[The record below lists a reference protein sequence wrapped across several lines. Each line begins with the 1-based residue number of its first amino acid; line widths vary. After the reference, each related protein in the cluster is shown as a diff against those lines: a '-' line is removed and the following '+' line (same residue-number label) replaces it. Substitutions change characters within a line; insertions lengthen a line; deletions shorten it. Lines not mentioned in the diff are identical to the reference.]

1 MKEEIL
7 KEFFIAS
14 FYAMC
19 HLRGHG
25 MPAAIFRK
33 FWDLQEC
40 KECTFRNFEQMDL
53 IFVFFCSI
61 IILNG
66 LFNFTIHQHLT
77 LEYTFRETY
86 CIFFIPSPPP
96 LQFLLGPS
104 PAMLLVHYEGSYFSV
119 SALASQLSCHLYSC
133 HSSIFKEQF
142 MVGLSVRSEGPI
154 SISGLWLYK

>member
-33 FWDLQEC
+33 FWDLQQC

-86 CIFFIPSPPP
+86 CIFLSRLLHPCNSC
-96 LQFLLGPS
+96 LGPHQPCYLYIMRAPIS
-104 PAMLLVHYEGSYFSV
+104 LCQPQH
-119 SALASQLSCHLYSC
+119 LSCPVTSTLVTPPYSR
-133 HSSIFKEQF
+133 SS
-142 MVGLSVRSEGPI
+142 
-154 SISGLWLYK
+154 LWLGYQ